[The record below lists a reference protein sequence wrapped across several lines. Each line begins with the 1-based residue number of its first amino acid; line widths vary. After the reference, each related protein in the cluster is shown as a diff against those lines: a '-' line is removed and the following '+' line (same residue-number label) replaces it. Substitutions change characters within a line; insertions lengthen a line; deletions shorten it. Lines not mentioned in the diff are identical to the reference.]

1 MRLHIKCSK
10 SNSPVNFN
18 HQHLIAEAVHD
29 WMQVEEQDAELAL
42 YSFSMLTN
50 GKAANGALKFTHGT
64 SFYISAHGN
73 FMHQRIIEGIEDDP
87 ELFSGI
93 SAKEVKIIEEPDFSN
108 QEIFHVASPIF
119 IKRKIKNNVKHVTF
133 KSEKAGIYLTESLK
147 AKMKKVGMTDDTL
160 EISFMKDYRGAKE
173 RLVSYDGQPH
183 KSSWCPVIIKA
194 KAETKLFAWQVGLG
208 DYTGLGFGALK

>member
-10 SNSPVNFN
+10 SDSIVDFN

-29 WMQVEEQDAELAL
+29 WLKVDEKDAELAL

-50 GKAANGALKFTHGT
+50 GRGSNGALKFSHGT

-93 SAKEVKIIEEPDFSN
+93 SANEVKIVEEPDFSD
-108 QEIFHVASPIF
+108 QEIFQVASPIF
-119 IKRKIKNNVKHVTF
+119 IKRKIKNNIKHVTY
-133 KSEKAGIYLTESLK
+133 KSEKAGLYLTETLK
-147 AKMKKVGMTDDTL
+147 AKMKEVGMSDDTL
-160 EISFMKDYRGAKE
+160 EISFVNNYQGAKE
-173 RLVSYDGQPH
+173 RLVNYNGQPH
-183 KSSWCPVIIKA
+183 KASWCPVIIKG
-194 KAETKLFAWQVGLG
+194 KVETKLFAWQVGLG